1 MGTLRFSKGSF
12 KRHCPRGNA
21 FFYWDSRVKPGND
34 INKPGNDIKG
44 DFLYT
49 VPMTKNSLV
58 LYNNQPAVI
67 KETDG
72 DKYIIAFHKGEQ
84 KVREKDVIL
93 LSDGPVTSLEKL
105 LAAAKDDSLLQQFNS
120 SLLETWELLISEAET
135 AAAPLSF
142 TELIDYAASSLAPD
156 NVWAFYQTVSSMPQF
171 CQDADALKN
180 GRLSF
185 TLRTQDQ
192 IDEINQKKYEK
203 EHEAEI
209 RQAFIERL
217 KKRQLDLPADSKFM
231 GEVEAFA
238 LCQTDK
244 SKVLEQAG
252 ISQNIEKAHRLLIET
267 GIWSETKNPHPT
279 RLGFSFDSARE
290 QLGPMPE
297 EEREEVPC
305 ICYAIDSPNA
315 ADPDDAI
322 GFDGEYYWVCIADP
336 ASSVAPDSS
345 IDIAARNRG
354 TTLYIP
360 EGASRMLCE
369 ESLEDYAL
377 GLKNPSSALAFRLK
391 IDDSCQ
397 IEECLVKKVRVNV
410 KMVSY
415 GEVEE
420 QKDSDTFKPFYEL
433 ARRNLARRTANNAIT
448 IQMPE
453 VDIKVDRE
461 TKIVTVE
468 PETKYESN
476 DVVQEFML
484 LAGEGA
490 ARFAFKN
497 QIPFPYVS
505 QEAPTFP
512 DKLPDGW
519 AGQFARVKCMRKRSV
534 GITPAP
540 HAGLGLSFYSQV
552 TSPLRR
558 YSDLIAHQ
566 QLRAFIDGRRLL
578 DKDQMLERVA
588 AGDAASLAAR
598 KASRLSE
605 THWKLVYLMQN
616 PEKTY
621 KGYCIDKRGNDALF
635 LIPELD
641 MQTSLKTCGDV
652 NLNDEAVLK
661 ANRIDVATQEVTF
674 LKQ

>member
-1 MGTLRFSKGSF
+1 M
-12 KRHCPRGNA
+12 N
-21 FFYWDSRVKPGND
+21 
-34 INKPGNDIKG
+34 
-44 DFLYT
+44 
-49 VPMTKNSLV
+49 KNSLV
-58 LYNNQPAVI
+58 IYKTQPAVI
-67 KETDG
+67 KELDG
-72 DKYIIAFHKGEQ
+72 DKYIITYGKQEQ
-84 KVREKDVIL
+84 KVREKDIIL
-93 LSDGPVTSLEKL
+93 LCAQAVTSLEKV
-105 LAAAKDDSLLQQFNS
+105 LAAACDDALIAKFNS
-120 SLLETWELLISEAET
+120 SLMETYELLISESET
-135 AAAPLSF
+135 AAAPLSYD
-142 TELIDYAASSLAPD
+142 ELKDYAAGDLAPD
-156 NVWAFYQTVSSMPQF
+156 NAWAFYQTICSMPQF
-171 CQDADALKN
+171 CQDVEALKN
-180 GRLSF
+180 GTLHF
-185 TLRTQDQ
+185 TLRTQEQ
-192 IDEINQKKYEK
+192 IDDINKKQYEK
-203 EHEAEI
+203 EHEEEI
-209 RQAFIERL
+209 RNAFIERL
-217 KKRQLDLPADSKFM
+217 KARKLDLPADSKFM

-238 LCQTDK
+238 LCQTPK
-244 SKVLEQAG
+244 SKVLEMAG
-252 ISQNIEKAHRLLIET
+252 MSQNIEKAHRLLIET
-267 GIWSETKNPHPT
+267 GIWSEIKNPHPT

-290 QLGPMPE
+290 QLGAMPD

-305 ICYAIDSPNA
+305 VCYAIDSPNA

-369 ESLEDYAL
+369 SSLEDYAL
-377 GLKNPSSALAFRLK
+377 GLKNPSCALAFRLK
-391 IDDSCQ
+391 IDDNCQ
-397 IEECLVKKVRVNV
+397 IQECVVKKVRVNV
-410 KMVSY
+410 KMISY
-415 GEVEE
+415 EEVEE
-420 QKDSDTFKPFYEL
+420 QKESAAFKPFYEL

-461 TKIVTVE
+461 TKIVSVV

-490 ARFAFKN
+490 AKFAFKN
-497 QIPFPYVS
+497 KIPFPYVS
-505 QEAPTFP
+505 QEAPNFP
-512 DKLPDGW
+512 EKLPDGW

-558 YSDLIAHQ
+558 YGDLIAHQ

-578 DKDQMLERVA
+578 DKDEMLERVA

-616 PEKTY
+616 PEQTY
-621 KGYCIDKRGNDALF
+621 EAYCIDKRGTDALF
-635 LIPELD
+635 LIPTLD
-641 MQTSLKTCGDV
+641 MQTTLKLCPEIK
-652 NLNDEAVLK
+652 LNDEVTLK
-661 ANRIDVATQEVTF
+661 AGKIDITTQNVDF
-674 LKQ
+674 IKC

>member
-1 MGTLRFSKGSF
+1 
-12 KRHCPRGNA
+12 
-21 FFYWDSRVKPGND
+21 
-34 INKPGNDIKG
+34 
-44 DFLYT
+44 
-49 VPMTKNSLV
+49 MTKNSLV
-58 LYNNQPAVI
+58 LYKNQPAVI

-72 DKYIIAFHKGEQ
+72 DKYIISYHNGEQ
-84 KVREKDVIL
+84 KVREKDIIL
-93 LSDGPVTSLEKL
+93 LCDKAVSSIEKVL
-105 LAAAKDDSLLQQFNS
+105 DAAQDEVLCQKFNS
-120 SLLETWELLISEAET
+120 SLLETYELLISEPET
-135 AAAPLSF
+135 AQAPLSF
-142 TELIDYAASSLAPD
+142 SEIIDYAASDLAPD
-156 NVWAFYQTVSSMPQF
+156 NTWAFYQTVLSMPQF
-171 CQDADALKN
+171 CQDAEAYKN
-180 GRLSF
+180 QKLVF
-185 TLRTQDQ
+185 TLRTADQ
-192 IDEINQKKYEK
+192 IEEINRKKYEK
-203 EHEAEI
+203 EHEEEI
-209 RQAFIERL
+209 RKAFIERL
-217 KKRQLDLPADSKFM
+217 KKRELDLPADSKFM

-322 GFDGEYYWVCIADP
+322 GYDGEYYWVCIADP

-369 ESLEDYAL
+369 SSLEDYAL
-377 GLKNPSSALAFRLK
+377 GLKNPSCALAFRLK
-391 IDDSCQ
+391 MNDECQ
-397 IEECLVKKVRVNV
+397 IEECVVKKVRANV
-410 KMVSY
+410 QMISY
-415 GEVEE
+415 EEVEK

-448 IQMPE
+448 IKMPE
-453 VDIKVDRE
+453 VNIKVDRE
-461 TKIVTVE
+461 TKIVTVA
-468 PETKYESN
+468 PDVKYESN
-476 DVVQEFML
+476 DIVQEFML

-490 ARFAFKN
+490 ARFAFTNK
-497 QIPFPYVS
+497 IPFPYVS
-505 QEAPTFP
+505 QESPNFP
-512 DKLPDGW
+512 EKLPDGW

-558 YSDLIAHQ
+558 YGDLIAHQ
-566 QLRAFIDGRRLL
+566 QLRAFIDGRRIL
-578 DKDQMLERVA
+578 DKDEMLERVA

-616 PEKTY
+616 PEQTY
-621 KGYCIDKRGNDALF
+621 KGYCIDKRGNETLF

-641 MQTSLKTCGDV
+641 MQTTLKACGDV
-652 NLNDEAVLK
+652 QLNEEAILK
-661 ANRIDVATQEVTF
+661 PNRIDITTQEVTF

>member
-1 MGTLRFSKGSF
+1 
-12 KRHCPRGNA
+12 
-21 FFYWDSRVKPGND
+21 
-34 INKPGNDIKG
+34 
-44 DFLYT
+44 
-49 VPMTKNSLV
+49 MTKNSLV
-58 LYNNQPAVI
+58 LYKNQPAVI

-72 DKYIIAFHKGEQ
+72 DKYIISYCSQPATPTGKKAVYAEQ

-93 LSDGPVTSLEKL
+93 LADGPVTSLVKVL
-105 LAAAKDDSLLQQFNS
+105 DAAKDQTLAEKFNS
-120 SLLETWELLISEAET
+120 SLLETYELLISEEET

-142 TELIDYAASSLAPD
+142 SELTDYAAPDLVPD
-156 NVWAFYQTVSSMPQF
+156 NAWIFYQTILNMPNF

-180 GRLSF
+180 GTLSF
-185 TLRTQDQ
+185 TLRTAEQ

-203 EHEAEI
+203 EHEAEL
-209 RQAFIERL
+209 RQGFIDRL
-217 KKRQLDLPADSKFM
+217 KKRQLDLPSDSKFM

-267 GIWSETKNPHPT
+267 GIWTETKNPHPT

-290 QLGPMPE
+290 QLGPMPD

-305 ICYAIDSPNA
+305 TCYAIDSPNA

-322 GFDGEYYWVCIADP
+322 GYDGGYFWVCIADP

-369 ESLEDYAL
+369 KSLEDYAL
-377 GLKNPSSALAFRLK
+377 GLKNPSCALAFRLK
-391 IDDSCQ
+391 MNDDCQ
-397 IEECLVKKVRVNV
+397 IEECVVKKVRADVR
-410 KMVSY
+410 MISY
-415 GEVEE
+415 EEVEK

-461 TKIVTVE
+461 TKLVTVA
-468 PETKYESN
+468 PEIKYESN

-490 ARFAFKN
+490 ARFAFANK
-497 QIPFPYVS
+497 IPFPFVS
-505 QEAPTFP
+505 QEAPSFP

-578 DKDQMLERVA
+578 DKDEMLERIA

-616 PEKTY
+616 PEQTY
-621 KGYCIDKRGNDALF
+621 TGVCIDKRGNDALF

-641 MQTSLKTCGDV
+641 MQTTLKACGEIQ
-652 NLNDEAVLK
+652 LNDEVTLK
-661 ANRIDVATQEVTF
+661 PAKIDITTQDVTF
-674 LKQ
+674 LRQ

>member
-1 MGTLRFSKGSF
+1 
-12 KRHCPRGNA
+12 
-21 FFYWDSRVKPGND
+21 
-34 INKPGNDIKG
+34 
-44 DFLYT
+44 
-49 VPMTKNSLV
+49 MTKNSLV
-58 LYNNQPAVI
+58 LYKTQPAVI
-67 KETDG
+67 KELDG
-72 DKYIIAFHKGEQ
+72 DKYIITYCSQPATPTGKKAVYSEQ
-84 KVREKDVIL
+84 KVREKDVVL
-93 LSDGPVTSLEKL
+93 LSEEPVSSLEKV
-105 LAAAKDDSLLQQFNS
+105 LAAAQDEPLSQKFNS
-120 SLLETWELLISEAET
+120 SLLETYELLISEPDT

-142 TELIDYAASSLAPD
+142 TEIIDYAAPDLAPD
-156 NVWAFYQTVSSMPQF
+156 NTWAFYQTVCSMAQF
-171 CQDADALKN
+171 NQDTEALKS
-180 GRLSF
+180 GALTF
-185 TLRTQDQ
+185 TLRTAQQ
-192 IDEINQKKYEK
+192 IEEINQKKYEK

-217 KKRQLDLPADSKFM
+217 KKRQLDLPNDSKFM

-244 SKVLEQAG
+244 SKVLEMAG
-252 ISQNIEKAHRLLIET
+252 ISQNIEKAHKLLLDT
-267 GIWSETKNPHPT
+267 GIWPFTKNPHPT

-290 QLGPMPE
+290 QLGPMPD

-315 ADPDDAI
+315 ADPDDAV
-322 GFDGEYYWVCIADP
+322 GFDGKNLWVCIADP
-336 ASSVAPDSS
+336 AASVAPDSS

-369 ESLEDYAL
+369 TSLEDYAL
-377 GLKNPSSALAFRLK
+377 GLKERAADDNPDIKSAALAFCITLN
-391 IDDSCQ
+391 DDCQ
-397 IEECLVKKVRVNV
+397 IEECQIKKVRVHV
-410 KMVSY
+410 KMISY
-415 GEVEE
+415 EQAEQ
-420 QKDSDTFKPFYEL
+420 QKDSPELKPLFEI
-433 ARRNLARRTANNAIT
+433 ARRNLARRNANNAVT

-461 TKIVTVE
+461 TKIVTVA
-468 PETKYESN
+468 PEVKFESN
-476 DVVQEFML
+476 DMIQEMML

-490 ARFAFKN
+490 AKFAFKN
-497 QIPFPYVS
+497 KIPFPYVS
-505 QEAPTFP
+505 QEAPDFP
-512 DKLPDGW
+512 AKVPDGW

-578 DKDQMLERVA
+578 DKDEMLERIA

-616 PEKTY
+616 PEQTY
-621 KGYCIDKRGNDALF
+621 SGVCIDKRGNDALF
-635 LIPELD
+635 LIPSLD
-641 MQTSLKTCGDV
+641 MQTTLKACGELQ
-652 NLNDEAVLK
+652 LNDEVTLK
-661 ANRIDVATQEVTF
+661 PAKIDITTQDVTF
-674 LKQ
+674 LRQ

>member
-1 MGTLRFSKGSF
+1 MWL
-12 KRHCPRGNA
+12 
-21 FFYWDSRVKPGND
+21 YSRVFFFNGNFV
-34 INKPGNDIKG
+34 IILIMNKD
-44 DFLYT
+44 
-49 VPMTKNSLV
+49 SLV
-58 LYNNQPAVI
+58 LYKSQPALVTGL
-67 KETDG
+67 EG
-72 DKYIIAFHKGEQ
+72 DKFLITFCSQPASPGGKKAVYSQQ
-84 KVREKDVIL
+84 KVREKDIIL
-93 LSDGPVTSLEKL
+93 IHQGPLASLEKA
-105 LAAAKDDSLLQQFNS
+105 LAAAGDQALISGFTS
-120 SLLETWELLISEAET
+120 SLTETWELLISEEET
-135 AAAPLSF
+135 ASTPLSF
-142 TELIDYAASSLAPD
+142 SELVDYAASNLAPE
-156 NVWAFYQTVSSMPQF
+156 NAWAFYQTVSSMPQF
-171 CQDADALKN
+171 CPDADAFKN
-180 GRLSF
+180 GSLSF
-185 TLRTQDQ
+185 TLRTADQ
-192 IDEINQKKYEK
+192 IEEINQKKYEK

-209 RQAFIERL
+209 RRAFIERL
-217 KKRQLDLPADSKFM
+217 KKHQLDLPADSKFM

-238 LCQTDK
+238 LCQTEK
-244 SKVLEQAG
+244 SKVLEMAG
-252 ISQNIEKAHRLLIET
+252 ISQNIEKAHRLLLDT
-267 GIWSETKNPHPT
+267 GIWPLTKNPHPT
-279 RLGFSFDSARE
+279 RLGFSFDSARQ
-290 QLGPMPE
+290 QLGAMPE

-391 IDDSCQ
+391 IDQNCQ
-397 IEECLVKKVRVNV
+397 IEECAIKKVRVNV
-410 KMVSY
+410 KMISY
-415 GEVEE
+415 AEVEE
-420 QKDSDTFKPFYEL
+420 QKDSETFKPFYEL
-433 ARRNLARRTANNAIT
+433 ARRNLARRNANGAVT

-453 VDIKVDRE
+453 VNIKVDRE
-461 TKIVTVE
+461 TKIVTVLPDE
-468 PETKYESN
+468 KYESN

-490 ARFAFKN
+490 ARFAFANK
-497 QIPFPYVS
+497 IPFPYVS
-505 QEAPTFP
+505 QDAPDFP
-512 DKLPDGW
+512 AKIPDGW

-558 YSDLIAHQ
+558 YGDLVAHQ

-578 DKDQMLERVA
+578 DKDEMLERIA

-605 THWKLVYLMQN
+605 SHWKLVYLMQN

-621 KGYCIDKRGNDALF
+621 KAYCIDKRGNDALF

-641 MQTSLKTCGDV
+641 MQTSLKACSEFQ
-652 NLNDEAVLK
+652 LNDEVTLK
-661 ANRIDVATQEVTF
+661 AGKIDIPSQEVTF

>member
-1 MGTLRFSKGSF
+1 
-12 KRHCPRGNA
+12 
-21 FFYWDSRVKPGND
+21 
-34 INKPGNDIKG
+34 
-44 DFLYT
+44 
-49 VPMTKNSLV
+49 MTKNSLV
-58 LYNNQPAVI
+58 LYKTQPAVI

-72 DKYIIAFHKGEQ
+72 DKYIITYCSQPATPTGKKAVYSEQ

-305 ICYAIDSPNA
+305 TCYAIDSPNA

-322 GFDGEYYWVCIADP
+322 GYDGEYYWVCIADP

-391 IDDSCQ
+391 IDDNCQ
-397 IEECLVKKVRVNV
+397 IEECVVKKVRVNV
-410 KMVSY
+410 KMISY

-433 ARRNLARRTANNAIT
+433 ARRNLARRTASNAIT

-505 QEAPTFP
+505 QEAPSFP

-641 MQTSLKTCGDV
+641 MQTTLKTCGDV
-652 NLNDEAVLK
+652 NLNDEAELK